1 SLVSD
6 STSELDWQ
14 LQNASG
20 EVLFSGKTI
29 VKGFDVTSG
38 DSVHL
43 IDFSE
48 FKTEGDGYKLVANG
62 LESPS
67 FIISDEIYSQ
77 LKFDAMA
84 YYYHNRSGIPI
95 EAKYV
100 GDDWARAAGHMTDNN
115 VTCFKGRD
123 AGGKTWLG
131 CPYTLDVAGGWYDAG
146 DFGKYVVNGGISVWT
161 LQNLYERFPNAYPDG
176 SLQIPENNNE
186 ISDLLDEARWEMEFL
201 LSMQIPQGQAGAG
214 LAHHKIH
221 DRKWEPIPAVPPTE
235 VNNDNNH
242 EVENAGRYLYP
253 ASTAATLNLAAT
265 AAQCA

>member
-1 SLVSD
+1 TENGWGFEASVPLADLLTVEHGKEIGFQSQINGATILDRDVKLIWSKYDRTDTSWQNPSLFGRGIFFELGRTDIPQASARIEVEPIPLPEKEEFIIPDVISLNQIGYFVNAKKLASLVSD

-100 GDDWARAAGHMTDNN
+100 GDDWARAAGHVTDNN
-115 VTCFKGRD
+115 VT
-123 AGGKTWLG
+123 
-131 CPYTLDVAGGWYDAG
+131 
-146 DFGKYVVNGGISVWT
+146 
-161 LQNLYERFPNAYPDG
+161 
-176 SLQIPENNNE
+176 
-186 ISDLLDEARWEMEFL
+186 
-201 LSMQIPQGQAGAG
+201 
-214 LAHHKIH
+214 
-221 DRKWEPIPAVPPTE
+221 
-235 VNNDNNH
+235 
-242 EVENAGRYLYP
+242 
-253 ASTAATLNLAAT
+253 
-265 AAQCA
+265 